1 MSAFLIRRLLQ
12 ALLAVWVV
20 VTLVFVLLHVAG
32 DPIDVLAP
40 DDMTQAQRADLER
53 SLGLDQPFLLQY
65 GRFLLNL
72 TQGDLGISYFSRQ
85 PAMGLVLERFPTTL
99 RLILTSL
106 TMAILI
112 GVPLGIWAAVN
123 AGGVIDSGLRFM
135 SVIGISAPTFWI
147 GILLILV
154 FSVQLEW
161 LPSSGNA
168 TWQHYLLPAFTLAL
182 YRIAFFTRMVRSSM
196 LDVLSQ
202 DFIRTGRSKGL
213 SERLVTY
220 KHAFRNALV
229 PFVTI
234 VGLQFGSLLSGAV
247 VTETIFAWP
256 GMNRLVLTAMY
267 NLDYPIILSF
277 AVVVAVLFAAINLI
291 VDLLYGVIDPR
302 VRYG

>member
-12 ALLAVWVV
+12 AILAVWIV

-53 SLGLDQPFLLQY
+53 SLGLDQPFLVQY
-65 GRFLLNL
+65 GRFLVNL
-72 TQGDLGISYFSRQ
+72 SQGDLGISYFSRQ
-85 PAMGLVLERFPTTL
+85 PAMRLVLERFPTTL
-99 RLILTSL
+99 RLILVSL
-106 TMAILI
+106 TMAIAI
-112 GVPLGIWAAVN
+112 GVPLGVWAAVN
-123 AGGVIDSGLRFM
+123 AGGFIDSLLRFM

-256 GMNRLVLTAMY
+256 GMNRLVLNAMY

>member
-1 MSAFLIRRLLQ
+1 MSAFLLRRLLQ
-12 ALLAVWVV
+12 AILAVWIV

-32 DPIDVLAP
+32 NPINVLAP
-40 DDMTQAQRADLER
+40 EDMTQAQRAELER
-53 SLGLDQPFLLQY
+53 SLGLDQPFYVQY
-65 GRFLLNL
+65 GRFLLSL
-72 TQGDLGISYFSRQ
+72 SQGDLGISYFSRQ
-85 PAMGLVLERFPTTL
+85 PAMRLVLERFPTTL
-99 RLILTSL
+99 RLILVSL
-106 TMAILI
+106 AMAMAI

-123 AGGVIDSGLRFM
+123 AGGTVDSLLRFL
-135 SVIGISAPTFWI
+135 SVIGISAPTFWV

-168 TWQHYLLPAFTLAL
+168 TWRHYLLPAFTLAL

-202 DFIRTGRSKGL
+202 DFVRTGRSKGL
-213 SERLVTY
+213 SERMVTY
-220 KHAFRNALV
+220 KHALRNALV

>member
-1 MSAFLIRRLLQ
+1 MSTFLIKRLFQ
-12 ALLAVWVV
+12 AVLAVWIV
-20 VTLVFVLLHVAG
+20 VTLVFVLLQVAG
-32 DPIDVLAP
+32 NPIDVLAP
-40 DDMTQAQRADLER
+40 DDMTQLQRQDLAR
-53 SLGLDQPFLLQY
+53 SLGLDQPLHIQY
-65 GRFLLNL
+65 GRFLTNL
-72 TQGDLGISYFSRQ
+72 VQGDLGISYFSRQ
-85 PAMGLVLERFPTTL
+85 PAMGLVLERFPATL
-99 RLILTSL
+99 RLILVALAMAL
-106 TMAILI
+106 TLGI
-112 GVPLGIWAAVN
+112 PLGVWAAVN
-123 AGGVIDSGLRFM
+123 AGGPLDSALRFM

-147 GILLILV
+147 GILFILV

-168 TWQHYLLPAFTLAL
+168 SWQHYILPGFTLAL

-202 DFIRTGRSKGL
+202 DFVRTGRSKGL

-229 PFVTI
+229 PVITI

-277 AVVVAVLFAAINLI
+277 AVIVALLFAGINLI
-291 VDLLYGVIDPR
+291 VDVLYGLIDPR